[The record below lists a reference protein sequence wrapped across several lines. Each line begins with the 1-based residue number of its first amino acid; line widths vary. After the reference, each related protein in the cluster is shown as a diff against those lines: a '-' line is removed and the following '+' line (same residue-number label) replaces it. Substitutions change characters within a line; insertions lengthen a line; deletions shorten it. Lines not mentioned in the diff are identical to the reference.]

1 MHLRQPWGVLSCA
14 ANASSP
20 RRTVLLLKAALG
32 QPLECVVPHAV
43 PILLIPGHVKRW
55 GPKNAG
61 KWHTCMEQ
69 DRITTYLSNLLSDL
83 PAVSHSVS
91 EIDS

>member
-1 MHLRQPWGVLSCA
+1 
-14 ANASSP
+14 
-20 RRTVLLLKAALG
+20 
-32 QPLECVVPHAV
+32 V